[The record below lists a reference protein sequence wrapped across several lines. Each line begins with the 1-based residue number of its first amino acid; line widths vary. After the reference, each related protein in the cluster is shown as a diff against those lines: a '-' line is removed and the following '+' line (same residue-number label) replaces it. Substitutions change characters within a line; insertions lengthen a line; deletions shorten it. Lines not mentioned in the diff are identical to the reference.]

1 MDRAYFS
8 YELFKTLNDK
18 NIKFVI
24 RVRNNCQHLQK
35 YLNEN
40 KEKNCKENHKPK
52 KQKNGEENHKPK
64 KQKNGEENHK
74 PKKQKINQKLK
85 NVRFITYNAT
95 VKETKRNKQKE
106 EVSILRQLECNIAT
120 NLNTT
125 ISDESIK
132 EMYTS
137 RWDIEIFFKLI
148 KRNFSFSYLT
158 EHNKN
163 TVDCYKKKYTVI
175 LILCI
180 LERIFELT
188 LNEKIKTH
196 DKYNI
201 KYNKTLAINGIKKI
215 LPNIIDSTLTENTL
229 ESLYK
234 NYYKTI
240 YSEKNIS
247 NPRVS
252 KQPFT
257 KWYVKAYSDYYKYAK
272 ILDCITNDTLDQ
284 LNKNLKLEASY
295 ITILK

>member
-1 MDRAYFS
+1 M
-8 YELFKTLNDK
+8 
-18 NIKFVI
+18 
-24 RVRNNCQHLQK
+24 
-35 YLNEN
+35 
-40 KEKNCKENHKPK
+40 
-52 KQKNGEENHKPK
+52 
-64 KQKNGEENHK
+64 
-74 PKKQKINQKLK
+74 
-85 NVRFITYNAT
+85 
-95 VKETKRNKQKE
+95 
-106 EVSILRQLECNIAT
+106 RQLECNIAT

-163 TVDCYKKKYTVI
+163 TVDCYKKNYTVI

-215 LPNIIDSTLTENTL
+215 LPNIIDSTLTETH
-229 ESLYK
+229 
-234 NYYKTI
+234 
-240 YSEKNIS
+240 
-247 NPRVS
+247 
-252 KQPFT
+252 
-257 KWYVKAYSDYYKYAK
+257 
-272 ILDCITNDTLDQ
+272 
-284 LNKNLKLEASY
+284 
-295 ITILK
+295 